1 RLFQESVPNYSS
13 AAIVGAG
20 QIGVEAAAVLESRGY
35 KNIYMLARHGSTFR
49 AQLDK
54 EMSAVIERRIEGG
67 GIELI
72 LSADIQGISS
82 RGDRKIVSL
91 PGRELEVDLVFFAAG
106 AKPDVDLAR
115 RAGIRIGETG
125 AIAVN
130 TYLQT
135 SEPDIYAIG
144 DCMENW
150 DRMTGTTRIYQTAT
164 SGATEGRIAANNLM
178 LGDVLPHQ
186 GTVMTFITDVFGYE
200 VGAVGFTE
208 ASAKN
213 LGFDI
218 VSHVMRTATR
228 RRSYGGKRIH
238 IKLVADHKTEILVG
252 AQIISPEMVAG
263 KLDRLALAIAE
274 RVPLPE
280 LALIDTCYSPTVGSA
295 YESTVMAL
303 DQLMAKLREK

>member
-1 RLFQESVPNYSS
+1 
-13 AAIVGAG
+13 
-20 QIGVEAAAVLESRGY
+20 
-35 KNIYMLARHGSTFR
+35 M
-49 AQLDK
+49 
-54 EMSAVIERRIEGG
+54 
-67 GIELI
+67 
-72 LSADIQGISS
+72 
-82 RGDRKIVSL
+82 
-91 PGRELEVDLVFFAAG
+91 
-106 AKPDVDLAR
+106 DLAR

-150 DRMTGTTRIYQTAT
+150 DRVTGTTRIYQTAT

-208 ASAKN
+208 TSAKN

-238 IKLVADHKTEILVG
+238 IKLVADHKTQTLMG

-274 RVPLPE
+274 RVPIPE